1 MNLQYIS
8 GFFDAD
14 GSIALIRKHS
24 NENKSL
30 QISFH
35 NTQRTILEQICN
47 FLMTNHN
54 LKGYI
59 SKKPAKKENH
69 SDSYDLTYSFKSAIE
84 LANLI
89 QSVHPKKIHRINT
102 VLKYYNSVT
111 SKNGRYSEK
120 QLSRKLAFERLF
132 FIH

>member
-14 GSIALIRKHS
+14 GSISLIRKHS

-35 NTQRTILEQICN
+35 NTQRIILEQIYN
-47 FLMTNHN
+47 FLLTNHN

-59 SKKPAKKENH
+59 SKKSAKQENH
-69 SDSYDLTYSFKSAIE
+69 SDSYDLVYTFKSAIK

-89 QSVHPKKIHRINT
+89 NSYHPVKSHRINT

-111 SKNGRYSEK
+111 SRNGKYSEK
-120 QLSRKLAFERLF
+120 QFSRKLAFERLF
-132 FIH
+132 FII